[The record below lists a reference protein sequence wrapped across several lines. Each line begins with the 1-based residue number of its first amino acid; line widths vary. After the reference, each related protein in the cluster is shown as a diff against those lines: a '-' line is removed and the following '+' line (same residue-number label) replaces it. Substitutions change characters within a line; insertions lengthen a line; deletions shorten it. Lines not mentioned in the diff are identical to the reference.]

1 MTPTT
6 DTDLLLATYRGGSHC
21 TSDIREPIEVR
32 VEKEMIEI
40 LSFPG
45 PNRSVTQEGLKRF
58 RVTNRRYR
66 NRRIGDILK
75 ELHLT
80 EGRNTGFGKIL
91 RAFSANGSPKPEF
104 ETDDDHSYFISRFFV
119 HKAFLKDE
127 NERSLSEGKELKDL
141 EKEPKRSQK
150 RAETKQKILEILIS
164 NSKTTQTE
172 LMEKLGISRKQ
183 VQKLMKELQ
192 EENLLSREETNRNGK
207 WIIINK

>member
-1 MTPTT
+1 MR
-6 DTDLLLATYRGGSHC
+6 YIIVY
-21 TSDIREPIEVR
+21 DIREPIEVR

-45 PNRSVTQEGLKRF
+45 PDRSVTQEGLKRF

-91 RAFSANGSPKPEF
+91 RALSANGSPKPEF

-119 HKAFLKDE
+119 HEAFLKDE
-127 NERSLSEGKELKDL
+127 NERSLSEGKEKELKDL

-150 RAETKQKILEILIS
+150 GAEKEPKKSRNKTENTRNINFKFQNNTNGTHGKIRYF
-164 NSKTTQTE
+164 K
-172 LMEKLGISRKQ
+172 KK

-192 EENLLSREETNRNGK
+192 EENLLSREGTNRNGK